1 MTSAVNKFH
10 KKDKIIYNNFL
21 FVVLIC
27 KTHKP
32 NRPNCLN
39 AIIRRFVAKQLLT
52 GRKKNSDCIV
62 RNVNIFLCRCRQSLI
77 LQIALNWI
85 EQEKK
90 ETEAAKAAYMAEHC
104 PSPDLSGDQSA
115 LMVRAAA
122 RSQRE
127 TQSHGREEDK
137 HPIIRIRIVK
147 FHRHKPLQRNPTSG
161 CASLFIHSLA
171 FAVSQPFGAGGRSE
185 CYKTRNMMPKAILVN
200 SPFLVCCVE

>member
-1 MTSAVNKFH
+1 MIS
-10 KKDKIIYNNFL
+10 DKTIYNNFL
-21 FVVLIC
+21 FVALIC
-27 KTHKP
+27 KNHKP

-39 AIIRRFVAKQLLT
+39 TIIRTFVAKQLLT
-52 GRKKNSDCIV
+52 GRKTKINHIV

-122 RSQRE
+122 RSQPE
-127 TQSHGREEDK
+127 TRRHGHEEDK
-137 HPIIRIRIVK
+137 HPIIRIRIRS
-147 FHRHKPLQRNPTSG
+147 HRRKSLPRNPTSG
-161 CASLFIHSLA
+161 YASLFIHSLA
-171 FAVSQPFGAGGRSE
+171 FAISQPFGAGGGSK
-185 CYKTRNMMPKAILVN
+185 CSKTRDTMPKAILVN